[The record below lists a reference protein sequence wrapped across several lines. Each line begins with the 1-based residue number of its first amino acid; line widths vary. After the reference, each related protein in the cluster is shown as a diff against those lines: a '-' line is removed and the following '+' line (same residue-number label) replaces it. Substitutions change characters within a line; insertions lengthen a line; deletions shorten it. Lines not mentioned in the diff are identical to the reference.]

1 MTHIQSIF
9 DLCSDI
15 QERIGK
21 ELAPRIKSKK
31 LKMKSIHKCK
41 DLMNEYDILKLE
53 DYVFPS
59 STQNHIGRI
68 LLFII
73 NKKNKSDESFCR
85 SMKEWVYSKNSL
97 LMSIP
102 NLSLRRLD
110 VLYYLIL
117 YQPLPLY
124 KGCELNIY
132 GLKWKT
138 YLENGKYVSRYYH
151 DFYRKPVVK
160 YYTSNQLDEIAEP
173 LGIKKWCK
181 HWKNEQKIQCLIK
194 SEV

>member
-15 QERIGK
+15 QERIGE
-21 ELAPRIKSKK
+21 ELAPRMKSKK
-31 LKMKSIHKCK
+31 LKMKSIHQCK

-73 NKKNKSDESFCR
+73 NKKNNSDESFCR
-85 SMKEWVYSKNSL
+85 SMKQWEYSKHRL
-97 LMSIP
+97 LMREP
-102 NLSLRRLD
+102 NLSLHRLD

-124 KGCELNIY
+124 KGDELNIY

-151 DFYRKPVVK
+151 NFYRKPVVK
-160 YYTSNQLDEIAEP
+160 YYTSDQLDEIAEP
-173 LGIKKWCK
+173 LGIKKWRK
-181 HWKNEQKIQCLIK
+181 DWKKEQKIKCLIET
-194 SEV
+194 EV

>member
-15 QERIGK
+15 QERIGE
-21 ELAPRIKSKK
+21 ELAPRMKSKK
-31 LKMKSIHKCK
+31 LKMKSIHQCK

-73 NKKNKSDESFCR
+73 NKKIDSDESFCR
-85 SMKEWVYSKNSL
+85 SMKEWEYSKHRL
-97 LMSIP
+97 LMREP

-124 KGCELNIY
+124 KGDELNIY

-151 DFYRKPVVK
+151 NFYRKPVVK
-160 YYTSNQLDEIAEP
+160 YYTSDQLDEIAEP
-173 LGIKKWCK
+173 LGIKKWRK
-181 HWKNEQKIQCLIK
+181 DWKKEQKIKCLIET
-194 SEV
+194 EV

>member
-21 ELAPRIKSKK
+21 ELKPRIKSKK
-31 LKMKSIHKCK
+31 LKMKSIHQCK
-41 DLMNEYDILKLE
+41 DLMNEYDVLKLE

-73 NKKNKSDESFCR
+73 NKKNNSDESFCR
-85 SMKEWVYSKNSL
+85 SMKEWEYSKNRL
-97 LMSIP
+97 LMRDP

-124 KGCELNIY
+124 KGDELNIY

-151 DFYRKPVVK
+151 NFYRKSVVN

-173 LGIKKWCK
+173 LGIKKWRK
-181 HWKNEQKIQCLIK
+181 DWKKEQKIQCLIET
-194 SEV
+194 EV